1 MILSEFEIL
10 LDSVKLLAG
19 AQGRYDARQ
28 NPIILTAE
36 SVLGPYVITGV
47 EFQKNRIVLQLEPEF

>member
-1 MILSEFEIL
+1 MELSKFEEML
-10 LDSVKLLAG
+10 KLAMQLAD

-28 NPIILTAE
+28 NPILLNTE

>member
-1 MILSEFEIL
+1 MELSKFEEML
-10 LDSVKLLAG
+10 KLAMQLAD

-28 NPIILTAE
+28 NPILLTTE